1 MIANCGSDERG
12 KFTGGKAGDQTKEEF
27 KIRGWYNRPWGCV
40 LRHPDFQV
48 RDFIASVAETLAN
61 NDAVGYDYGNDR
73 YTLMRQLEATEWHPE
88 LITVPCETDC
98 SNAVT
103 AEVKCAGHRLGR
115 PELANISE
123 RLWTGDLRQTLEKV
137 GFEVLTDKKYLTS
150 AKYLLR
156 GDILLVHTDKAK
168 HAATNLTDGSEAKK
182 DMEKVTTPAPA
193 PVEPPKSAAPEF
205 KPYLVKVSITN
216 LRIRTAPGT
225 NQPCLMNNGKEV
237 TTGIGVF
244 TIVGEAQGEGSKS
257 GWGKLKSGAGWIS
270 LDFTKRM

>member
-27 KIRGWYNRPWGCV
+27 KIRGWYNRPWGCI
-40 LRHPDFQV
+40 LRHPDAQV

-123 RLWTGDLRQTLEKV
+123 RLWTGDLRQALEKV
-137 GFEVLTDKKYLTS
+137 GFEVLTEKKYLTS

-156 GDILLVHTDKAK
+156 GDILLIHSDKAK

-182 DMEKVTTPAPA
+182 EMSAPA
-193 PVEPPKSAAPEF
+193 PEF
-205 KPYLVKVSITN
+205 QPYLVKVSITN

-225 NQPCLMNNGKEV
+225 DKPVLKDNVGKEV

-244 TIVGEAQGEGSKS
+244 TIVGEAQGVGSKS

-270 LDFTKRM
+270 LDYAKRM